1 MPEPVAGPDEVIV
14 RVKACGICGS
24 DLHAAGSLTL
34 KMPVGT
40 IMGHE
45 FAGVVEAVGSGVSD
59 FAPGDAVAAMS
70 YVACGECAMCRAG
83 VGVRCFASRAM
94 GFGEV
99 PGAFAEFVKTGPGSI
114 FKMPPGMSFTS
125 GATVEPLVVGLHG
138 LRRSRFQAGE
148 TSPTDASSVGL
159 VTVLWARFAGARTIV
174 VAEVQLPRRDLA
186 LKMGADAAVDRRMRI
201 GCEMARLSGSGP
213 DVVFEC
219 IGAQGTLAQAIN
231 YAPRGG
237 RVAVLGAALEDDGFP
252 PASAMNRELDIDSSL
267 GIPAREVET
276 AMAALAAGRFT
287 TATMITHT
295 VKSGGFAPRVHRDGG
310 VEDPRQ
316 IDAGVLT
323 LVQVKAAS
331 APALRLVTCTL
342 SATMNAE

>member
-1 MPEPVAGPDEVIV
+1 MRAAVFKVPGAALEIAHVPEPVAGPGEVIV

-99 PGAFAEFVKTGPGSI
+99 PGAFAEFVKTRPGSI

-148 TSPTDASSVGL
+148 TCLIMGAGSVGL

-186 LKMGADAAVDRRMRI
+186 LKMGADAAVDPRMRNPAA
-201 GCEMARLSGSGP
+201 EMARLSGSGP

-252 PASAMNRELDIDSSL
+252 PASAMNRELDIYFSL
-267 GIPAREVET
+267 GIEPGEVET

-295 VKSGGFAPRVHRDGG
+295 VSLADLPRAFTAMADSKIHGKLML
-310 VEDPRQ
+310 EF
-316 IDAGVLT
+316 
-323 LVQVKAAS
+323 
-331 APALRLVTCTL
+331 
-342 SATMNAE
+342 